1 MFFLVSPAVFPTSY
15 RLIRD
20 SYRGAAPRAAWVVL
34 ANAHTFSTFYSIVS
48 SRPAELINTFIS
60 LDYDDYPKF
69 ATPQDK
75 YEVHQTHAIGI
86 TEYHAHPKGVRDPL
100 VFGYFCRVTKVTLHE
115 MVRLKATAGRHHK
128 TSAQIHPQRLR

>member
-1 MFFLVSPAVFPTSY
+1 MYAGKHACDLRLMRMSLSSDVFFVSPGSFPTSVL
-15 RLIRD
+15 LIRGG
-20 SYRGAAPRAAWVVL
+20 YRGAAPRAAWVVL

-86 TEYHAHPKGVRDPL
+86 TEYHAHQKGGP
-100 VFGYFCRVTKVTLHE
+100 
-115 MVRLKATAGRHHK
+115 
-128 TSAQIHPQRLR
+128 